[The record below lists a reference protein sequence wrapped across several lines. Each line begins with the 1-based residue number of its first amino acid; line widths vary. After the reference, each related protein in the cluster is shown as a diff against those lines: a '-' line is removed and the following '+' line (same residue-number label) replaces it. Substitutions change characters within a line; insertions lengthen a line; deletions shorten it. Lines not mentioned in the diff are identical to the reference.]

1 VTSARRSGVL
11 LADDHAVVRLGLR
24 TLIDHQP
31 DLHVVAEAETGG
43 QAIARFLELQPD
55 IAVVDLLLPGK
66 DGAEV
71 CAAIRQEL
79 PRARILIV
87 SSSSASE
94 HIHRALK
101 AGAQGYLL
109 KESSPT
115 ALLSGIRDVLGG
127 GRVIPAEIARG
138 MAERAYQSDLSPRES
153 DVIALVVEGLSNKA
167 IASRLGLTEATVKTH
182 VTHIFEK
189 LGVEDRTQAAL
200 AAVKRGIVRSN

>member
-1 VTSARRSGVL
+1 MTSAKRSSVL

-87 SSSSASE
+87 SGSSASE

-167 IASRLGLTEATVKTH
+167 IAARLGLTEATVKTH

-200 AAVKRGIVRSN
+200 AAVKRGIVRPN